1 MPATARGSRSSGG
14 ATRRT
19 AATATSTRS
28 IPTGGA
34 ASSPP
39 ARRSRSSPRRSAAQ
53 PRNRTSPTGRVCR
66 MPAPVRSTLC
76 VPRRRNK
83 GVRSR
88 AMQWI
93 TSFKIGAR
101 VYLLLKQRY
110 PEILAKVPDEDLVA
124 VVEEL
129 ITSMSTI
136 QQTTLVDER
145 GAGGSPRL
153 VVRDVTPE
161 PPAPEPAK
169 PTPAAP
175 PTTSSSSRGGP
186 STRG

>member
-1 MPATARGSRSSGG
+1 
-14 ATRRT
+14 
-19 AATATSTRS
+19 
-28 IPTGGA
+28 
-34 ASSPP
+34 
-39 ARRSRSSPRRSAAQ
+39 
-53 PRNRTSPTGRVCR
+53 
-66 MPAPVRSTLC
+66 
-76 VPRRRNK
+76 
-83 GVRSR
+83 
-88 AMQWI
+88 MQWI

-145 GAGGSPRL
+145 GVGGNPRL